1 MKITIPFP
9 GFYESELAD
18 ALDTSVTMLA
28 ETIYDEGHVCMD
40 ETRINV
46 DADVV
51 ELDDEITDVMDY
63 HTAHVAIAHEYANA
77 FWHQLNAD
85 SPVKFNASFD
95 ELRIPREYNF
105 HTDTCVCT
113 IQPTDFERMYHA
125 TGKPQLRQ
133 AIADRFTPRPGFI
146 PFYSADLADWE
157 AKPLAEYDHNE
168 AGTVLLAYIET
179 ILADVTEDS
188 VIENLH
194 ENGRFCEAR
203 DEAINWE
210 MLDESLKRRAFR
222 K

>member
-18 ALDTSVTMLA
+18 ALDTSVTLLA
-28 ETIYDEGHVCMD
+28 QAIYDGGHVCMD
-40 ETRINV
+40 ETRIRV
-46 DADVV
+46 DADVA
-51 ELDDEITDVMDY
+51 ELDDEITDAMDY
-63 HTAHVAIAHEYANA
+63 HAAHVAIAHEYANE

-85 SPVKFNASFD
+85 SPVKFNARFD
-95 ELRIPREYNF
+95 GLRSPREYNF
-105 HTDTCVCT
+105 QTDTCFCT

-133 AIADRFTPRPGFI
+133 VIADRFTPYPGFI

-157 AKPLAEYDHNE
+157 AKPLAEYDHHE

-179 ILADVTEDS
+179 ILADVTAES
-188 VIENLH
+188 VIENLSA
-194 ENGRFCEAR
+194 NGRFYEAR
-203 DEAINWE
+203 DEAINWK
-210 MLDESLKRRAFR
+210 MLDESLRMFK